1 MVAAQPIDAKAAVS
15 FEVEP
20 CPPAAAVFA
29 LFSRCVFLLIGLDQ
43 MRPLFG
49 GRVFQDHGD
58 VVVKAEADQL
68 LAGRMVEN
76 EAQQFGG
83 GQAALILVHK
93 LARAHAEQHVL
104 VLDAAPHALAV
115 NADERSAVALGLRQ
129 PASEGAILFSL
140 RPITGFFALPFL
152 LAGRGGLAGLALP
165 SLGGP
170 PVGARLIAG
179 GGSLAFGARPIAGGA
194 FLLGGQ
200 LSHSRATPNLCPIP
214 RPNLPFR
221 RRGGRGP

>member
-104 VLDAAPHALAV
+104 VLGAAPHALAV

-129 PASEGAILFSL
+129 PAGKGAI
-140 RPITGFFALPFL
+140 FFALRPFANL
-152 LAGRGGLAGLALP
+152 
-165 SLGGP
+165 
-170 PVGARLIAG
+170 
-179 GGSLAFGARPIAGGA
+179 GSLARWRLPETELGRPLRLAALGRSFVTNVSRPLSGAH
-194 FLLGGQ
+194 F
-200 LSHSRATPNLCPIP
+200 SHSRA
-214 RPNLPFR
+214 
-221 RRGGRGP
+221 